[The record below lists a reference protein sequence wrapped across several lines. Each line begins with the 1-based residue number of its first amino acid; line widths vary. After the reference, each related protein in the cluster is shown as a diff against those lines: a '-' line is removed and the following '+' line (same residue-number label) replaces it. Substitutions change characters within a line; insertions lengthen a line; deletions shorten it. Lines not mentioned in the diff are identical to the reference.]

1 MNNIYDILW
10 QSLLFEI
17 IILKRLNVLSWSQKH
32 LLLKVLYLNNFFV
45 FTHIQLFIGKGLY
58 LFKNNGIVK

>member
-1 MNNIYDILW
+1 MIFHGKASIRSYY
-10 QSLLFEI
+10 
-17 IILKRLNVLSWSQKH
+17 LKGLNVLSWSQKH

-58 LFKNNGIVK
+58 LFKNNRIVK